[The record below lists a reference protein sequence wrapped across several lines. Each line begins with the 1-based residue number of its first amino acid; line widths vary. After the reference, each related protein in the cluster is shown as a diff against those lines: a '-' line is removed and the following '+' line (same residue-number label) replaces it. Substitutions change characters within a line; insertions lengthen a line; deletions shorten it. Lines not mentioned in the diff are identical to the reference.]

1 MTFYG
6 ITTIRITVYG
16 KMRYI
21 RSSETVI
28 SEMAVSEMGMKGILM
43 RLFMERFIT
52 LFIVALRNFFAG
64 ISLSRRYVASSGI
77 IPESILRGGQH
88 CKMRIETTGNGNT

>member
-1 MTFYG
+1 MEKCA
-6 ITTIRITVYG
+6 IL
-16 KMRYI
+16 
-21 RSSETVI
+21 
-28 SEMAVSEMGMKGILM
+28 AVAKQPFLKWLFRKWRMKGILM
-43 RLFMERFIT
+43 RLFIERFIT

-64 ISLSRRYVASSGI
+64 ISLSQRYVASSGI